1 MSTIRWSGIRWLEAI
16 GCRYLIP
23 DTRYPI
29 PIPGTRHH
37 RLNSNPD
44 IFNMKKT
51 FIFFLFTIVCVFGSS
66 AQANYPAAVEGD
78 FVVKN
83 FEFESKETLAS
94 LNLHYYTVGTPRK
107 GKDGQ
112 IENAVLITHGT
123 TGSGKAFL
131 NERFAGQLFGP
142 GQLLDARKYFI
153 ILPDAIGHGNSSRP
167 SEGMHMRFPKYT
179 YNDMVKGQY
188 LLVTQGLGINHLRLV
203 MGTSMGAMHTWVWG
217 YTYPDFMDALM
228 PLASLPVE
236 IGGRNRM
243 LRKMA
248 IDLIEM
254 DPAWQDGD
262 YTVQPKTGL
271 AGAISSLIFMVSSP
285 LQSQHAAPTRVE
297 AEAALEKTRD
307 RYLATLDANDVI
319 YAYDASR
326 YYNPSPYLSK
336 IKAPL
341 FAVNSADDEV
351 NPPELGIMEQE
362 IKKVKKGRY
371 ILLPITD
378 QTSGHGTHSNPT
390 IWGEYLKELLNI
402 SEK

>member
-1 MSTIRWSGIRWLEAI
+1 
-16 GCRYLIP
+16 
-23 DTRYPI
+23 
-29 PIPGTRHH
+29 
-37 RLNSNPD
+37 
-44 IFNMKKT
+44 MKNL
-51 FIFFLFTIVCVFGSS
+51 FIFFFLIVRIFSS
-66 AQANYPAAVEGD
+66 LGQAKYPAALEGN
-78 FVVKN
+78 FVVEN

-94 LNLHYYTVGTPRK
+94 LNLHYYTVGQPRK

-112 IENAVLITHGT
+112 IENAVLIMHGT
-123 TGSGKAFL
+123 TGSGKGFL
-131 NERFAGQLFGP
+131 NDRFAGQLFGA
-142 GQLLDARKYFI
+142 GQLIDATKFFI
-153 ILPDAIGHGNSSRP
+153 ILPDAIGHGYSSRP

-179 YNDMVKGQY
+179 YNDMVRGQY
-188 LLVTQGLGINHLRLV
+188 LLITQGLGINHLRLV

-254 DPAWQDGD
+254 DSAWKGGD
-262 YTVQPKTGL
+262 YTTQPKTGL

-285 LQSQHAAPTRVE
+285 LQSQHSAPTRLQ
-297 AEAALEKTRD
+297 AEAALEKTREH
-307 RYLATLDANDVI
+307 YLTTLDANDLI

-326 YYNPSPYLSK
+326 YYDPSPYLLK

-371 ILLPITD
+371 VLLPITD
-378 QTSGHGTHSNPT
+378 QTSGHGTHSNPA
-390 IWGEYLKELLNI
+390 IWGKYLKELLKI
-402 SEK
+402 SENRMNLTSHSQKLAFAK